1 MNSNGGVTLVC
12 MPFGQVFSPSIGLS
26 LLKAGL
32 ASRGISVRVRYFSIP
47 FAELIGQHFY
57 YGLSAESRPS
67 IEHLAGEW
75 IFSRA
80 LFGRSAQ
87 GEEYIEA
94 ILRQQPTSG
103 STKPASAAL
112 IRRILRAREQV
123 DDFLQRCLDDVL
135 RARPILVGFTS
146 MFQQHVASLALA
158 RLIKESRPETFIV
171 IGGANCEDVMGEETL
186 RQFSF
191 VDATV
196 SGEGDLVFPE
206 IVRRVLDGTPVCG
219 IPGVLAR
226 ADVDAVS
233 GRSRRISMMPDL
245 DALPYPDYSD
255 YFEQFEASRFGRN
268 WQPTIYLETSRGCW
282 WGEKSHCTF
291 CGLNGGTMAFRSKS
305 TRRAIDELATL
316 TERHPG
322 CPIAATDNILDMAYF
337 NGFVPAVSA
346 LPSRPALFY
355 EVKANLKKEQ
365 VRMLRD
371 AGIRSIQPGIES
383 LSDAVLKLMRKG
395 VTAIQNVQ
403 LLKWCKEFGVAPGW
417 NLIWG
422 FPGEPAEEY
431 ERMASLVPLIAHL
444 PPPKGHGMIRLD
456 RFSPNFYD
464 AARLGLTDVT
474 PVPSYRH
481 VYPLP
486 QDALNNLAYF
496 FTFRYREP
504 RDVASYV
511 RRLHNE
517 VRAWQRQ
524 WEEGDLF
531 SVDTGDSLLLWD
543 LRSMSTAL
551 LTMLGGA
558 DRILYQA
565 CDGACD
571 VRSLTECVARSGH
584 GRFSPEA
591 VEQRLKPLVDN
602 GLLIRDGSRYLALA
616 IPLDEY
622 SPPPVTVQRF
632 YESVRSLGK
641 RSAAGWALSPEQAQR
656 TAPRRYRSSRTR
668 SRHRTAN
675 GRRNG
680 RRLTRQQ
687 FSITDR
693 GEVLIQYVSG
703 PGTTRGGL
711 DAR

>member
-1 MNSNGGVTLVC
+1 MNSDGGVTLVC

-26 LLKAGL
+26 LLKSAL
-32 ASRGISVRVRYFSIP
+32 AEEGIPVRVRYLSIR

-75 IFSRA
+75 IFSRS
-80 LFGRSAQ
+80 LFGESAK
-87 GEEYIEA
+87 GEEYVDA
-94 ILRQQPTSG
+94 ILRRQAASG
-103 STKPASAAL
+103 STRPASPAL
-112 IRRILRAREQV
+112 IRRILQAREKV
-123 DDFLQRCLDDVL
+123 DDFLRWCLEDVL
-135 RARPILVGFTS
+135 RERPALVGFTS

-158 RLIKESRPETFIV
+158 RLIKEARPETFV
-171 IGGANCEDVMGEETL
+171 VLGGANCEDVMGEETL
-186 RQFSF
+186 RQFSL
-191 VDATV
+191 VDAAV
-196 SGEGDLVFPE
+196 SGEGDRSFPE
-206 IVRRVLDGTPVCG
+206 LVRRVLARLPVGG

-226 ADVDAVS
+226 GDVDAES
-233 GRSRRISMMPDL
+233 GRSRGSSMVSDL
-245 DALPYPDYSD
+245 DALPYPDYAD
-255 YFEQFEASRFGRN
+255 YFEQFEASRFGRH

-282 WGEKSHCTF
+282 WGEKNHCTF

-316 TERHPG
+316 AQRHPG
-322 CPIAATDNILDMAYF
+322 CPIAATDNILDMSYF

-383 LSDAVLKLMRKG
+383 LSDGVLKLMRKG

-403 LLKWCKEFGVAPGW
+403 LLKWCKEFGVVPGW

-431 ERMASLVPLIAHL
+431 ERMARLVPLISHL

-464 AARLGLTDVT
+464 AARLGLTEVT

-486 QDALNNLAYF
+486 PEALDNLAYF
-496 FTFRYREP
+496 FTFQYREP
-504 RDVASYV
+504 RDVTSYV
-511 RRLHNE
+511 RRLHDE

-524 WEEGDLF
+524 QEAGDLF

-543 LRSMSTAL
+543 LRCMSTGL
-551 LTMLGGA
+551 LTTLRGA
-558 DRILYQA
+558 DRTLYQA

-571 VRSLTECVARSGH
+571 ARSLAECVAREGH
-584 GRFSPEA
+584 GRFAPDA
-591 VEQRLKPLVDN
+591 VEQRLTPLVDR
-602 GLLIRDGSRYLALA
+602 GLLLRDGSRYLALA

-622 SPPPVTVQRF
+622 SPAPLVVERF
-632 YESVRSLGK
+632 YESVRSLGR
-641 RSAAGWALSPEQAQR
+641 RSAAGWSPSPAQAVG
-656 TAPRRYRSSRTR
+656 APPPPGRASRTR
-668 SRHRTAN
+668 ARRATSN
-675 GRRNG
+675 GRGHG
-680 RRLTRQQ
+680 RRLVRQQ
-687 FSITDR
+687 FSIADG
-693 GEVLIQYVSG
+693 GEVLI
-703 PGTTRGGL
+703 R
-711 DAR
+711 